1 MPYSHLL
8 PRPDL
13 PRGRQ
18 LLTPAGLAALLGGQG
33 QPERLLFEVGSGGP
47 QQFFLQAHIPGA
59 AYLDTE
65 WLERGPCWHQLPDA
79 ELLALLLALG
89 VRHDSTVLLYGRN
102 SCAVG
107 RAAHLLLYAG
117 VRDVRMLDGGFAAW
131 LRDGRSTASGAPTRY
146 PPQPDFGI
154 PFPACPQYLRVL
166 AQVRSM
172 VALADNNPLVSIRSW
187 DEHIGLSSGY
197 SYIAAKGEI
206 PGARWGRAG
215 SSSDVNSMSAYQDD
229 HGCLLP
235 AAEIQRFWAEA
246 GIDADK
252 PVVFFCGTGWRAS
265 LAFFYA
271 WLMGY
276 EQISVFDGG
285 WLEWSGQ
292 FANEPAPLD

>member
-18 LLTPAGLAALLGGQG
+18 LLTPAGLAALLGDQG
-33 QPERLLFEVGSGGP
+33 RPAVLLFEVGSGAP
-47 QQFFLQAHIPGA
+47 QALFLQAHIPGA

-65 WLERGPCWHQLPDA
+65 WLERGPSWHKLPDT

-89 VRHDSTVLLYGRN
+89 IRHDSTLILYGRN

-117 VRDVRMLDGGFAAW
+117 VSDVRMLDGGFAAW
-131 LRDGRSTASGAPTRY
+131 LRAGHASAAGAPTRY
-146 PPQPDFGI
+146 PSQPDFGV
-154 PFPACPQYLRVL
+154 PFPACPQYLSTL
-166 AQVRSM
+166 AQVRAL
-172 VALADNNPLVSIRSW
+172 VRTELADHNPLVSIRSW
-187 DEHIGLSSGY
+187 DEHIGLTSGY
-197 SYIAAKGEI
+197 PYIAAKGEI

-215 SSSDVNSMSAYQDD
+215 VGGDVNSMSAYQDD
-229 HGCLLP
+229 YGCLRP

-246 GIDADK
+246 SIDAGS
-252 PVVFFCGTGWRAS
+252 PAVFFCGTGWRAS

-285 WLEWSGQ
+285 WLAWSEEEEGSRTQ
-292 FANEPAPLD
+292 